1 MAKGLLKRLKEWFSD
16 LFSKELLK
24 HQSKGLLKHQSL
36 EEDLRVSEEKYSLLF
51 ETMAQ
56 GVIYL
61 DANGKVL
68 SANPAAESLLGFSTD
83 QMQGKTVLDPKW
95 KAIREDGSELP
106 QSEHSFMRAL
116 KTGKPVGPTIEGVFQ
131 TQRNDYIWLSVYAI
145 PLFRQGETNPYQV
158 FATFRDITA
167 ERKANQAY
175 QQLFN
180 EMVDAFALHEI
191 ICDDNG
197 KPVNYRFLKVNPAFE
212 RMTGIKSAD
221 INGKTVM
228 ELLPDIEKHWIDN
241 YGKVALTGESIRF
254 EDYNISS
261 DKHFMVSAYQPT
273 PNQFACTF
281 SDITER
287 IRAEEEKEKILSRY
301 ISYIESAPYGIF
313 VLDANGKFIEVNSF
327 ASSQTGYSKEQ
338 LIQMSVTDMTAE
350 ESLEAAVSFFQKLK
364 SSGYVSEDLKY
375 IHKSGEIRWRTIDA
389 VKLSEDRYLCFQI
402 DITEKKDAESKLH
415 YLINHD
421 YLTGVYNRR
430 FFEEEIERIDN
441 EKQLPI
447 TIMIG
452 DINGVKLAND
462 AFSHSEGDRLIIDS
476 AKIISGCLRKEDTVA
491 RIGGDE
497 FGIIMPRTDNE
508 AAMGILQKI
517 QAELAAFDSRAA
529 RGKLTPSI
537 SLGFA
542 CKESADEDIHQII
555 RNAEEYMYQHKLL
568 ELNSSH
574 STIVS
579 SIKATMNEN
588 SHETAEHAERLVALT
603 RLIADM
609 LDLLEV
615 EKDRLELLATLH
627 DIGKVGISENILR
640 KPGKLSK
647 DEWIEMKR
655 HPEIGYRIAIATPE
669 LIPIA
674 EGILCHHEYW
684 DGNGYPQGLNGENIP
699 LPSRIL
705 SVADAYDA
713 MTQDRPYRKA
723 MTHEE
728 AIIEIKRCAG
738 TQFDPNIVQILLDAF
753 R

>member
-1 MAKGLLKRLKEWFSD
+1 MAKSFLRKFIDWFSVIFNKTLLKN
-16 LFSKELLK
+16 
-24 HQSKGLLKHQSL
+24 QSL
-36 EEDLRVSEEKYSLLF
+36 EEDLRASEEKYRLLF

-61 DANGKVL
+61 DASGKVL
-68 SANPAAESLLGFSTD
+68 SANPAAESILGLSIN
-83 QMQGKTVLDPKW
+83 QMQGKTVSDPIW
-95 KAIREDGSELP
+95 KAIREDGSEVMR
-106 QSEHSFMRAL
+106 SEHPVMLAL
-116 KTGKPVGPTIEGVFQ
+116 QTGNHIGPTIEGIFQ
-131 TQRNDYIWLSVYAI
+131 PQRNDYIWISINAS
-145 PLFRQGETNPYQV
+145 PLFRQGETKPYQV
-158 FATFRDITA
+158 YAIFRDVTA
-167 ERKANQAY
+167 ERKANRDY

-197 KPVNYRFLKVNPAFE
+197 KPVDYRFLKVNSAFE
-212 RMTGIKSAD
+212 CMTGLKSAD
-221 INGKTVM
+221 IVGKTVI
-228 ELLPDIEKHWIDN
+228 ELLPDIEQHWIDN
-241 YGKVALTGESIRF
+241 YGKVALTGESIKF
-254 EDYNISS
+254 EDYNVSS
-261 DKHFMVSAYQPT
+261 NKHFMVSAYQPT

-313 VLDANGKFIEVNSF
+313 VIDSNGKFFEVNSF
-327 ASSQTGYSKEQ
+327 ASLQTGYSKEQ
-338 LIQMSVTDMTAE
+338 LVQMSISDMTAE
-350 ESLEAAVSFFQKLK
+350 ESLEDAMSYFQKLRTT
-364 SSGYVSEDLKY
+364 GYINADLKY
-375 IHKSGEIRWRTIDA
+375 IHKSGEIRWWTINA
-389 VKLSEDRYLCFQI
+389 VKLSEDRYLSFQL

-430 FFEEEIERIDN
+430 YFEEELERIDN
-441 EKQLPI
+441 KEQLPI

-462 AFSHSEGDRLIIDS
+462 AFGHSEGDRLIIDS
-476 AKIISGCLRKEDTVA
+476 AKIISSCLRKNDTLA

-497 FGIIMPRTDNE
+497 FGIIMPKTDS
-508 AAMGILQKI
+508 ATAMGVLQKI
-517 QAELAAFDSRAA
+517 QAELAMFDASASK
-529 RGKLTPSI
+529 GKLTPSI
-537 SLGFA
+537 PLGFA
-542 CKESADEDIHQII
+542 CKERADEDMHLII
-555 RNAEEYMYQHKLL
+555 RTAEEYMYQRKLL
-568 ELNSSH
+568 EHNSSH
-574 STIVS
+574 STIIS

-603 RLIADM
+603 RVIADM
-609 LDLLEV
+609 LDLPEV
-615 EKDRLELLATLH
+615 EKDRLELLSTLH

-647 DEWIEMKR
+647 DEWVEMKR

-674 EGILCHHEYW
+674 ESILCHHEYW
-684 DGNGYPQGLNGENIP
+684 DGNGYPQGLKGENIP
-699 LPSRIL
+699 LLSRIL

-723 MTHEE
+723 MAHEE

-738 TQFDPNIVQILLDAF
+738 TQFDPYIAQILLNTF
-753 R
+753 H